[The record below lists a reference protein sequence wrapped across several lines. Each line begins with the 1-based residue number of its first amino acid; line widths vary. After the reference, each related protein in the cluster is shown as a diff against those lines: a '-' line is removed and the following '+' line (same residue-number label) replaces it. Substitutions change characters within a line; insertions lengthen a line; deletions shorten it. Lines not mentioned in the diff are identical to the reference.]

1 MGLFSNSETTS
12 KKNSIIHDIEM
23 INKAFKDISLLIDS
37 RGMNNSTINA
47 INSILSN
54 VEANITRMSST
65 VQSMSDS
72 ELTGFY
78 VPWVDG
84 RSLGIMTWIASFGTF
99 MNKLSGEMESY
110 IK

>member
-1 MGLFSNSETTS
+1 MGLFSNSETMS
-12 KKNSIIHDIEM
+12 KKNSISNDIEL
-23 INKAFKDISLLIDS
+23 INKALKDISLLIDS
-37 RGMNNSTINA
+37 TGMNNSTINS
-47 INSILSN
+47 INSILSK

-84 RSLGIMTWIASFGTF
+84 RSLGIMTWIASFGIF
-99 MNKLSGEMESY
+99 MNKLTGEMESY

>member
-1 MGLFSNSETTS
+1 MGLFSNSATTS
-12 KKNSIIHDIEM
+12 KKNLIIHDIEM
-23 INKAFKDISLLIDS
+23 INKAFKDISVLIDS
-37 RGMNNSTINA
+37 RGMSNSTINS
-47 INSILSN
+47 INTILSN
-54 VEANITRMSST
+54 VESNITRMSSN

-99 MNKLSGEMESY
+99 MNKLTVEMESY

>member
-12 KKNSIIHDIEM
+12 KKNSIIHDIEL

-37 RGMNNSTINA
+37 RGMNNSTILA
-47 INSILSN
+47 INSVLSN
-54 VEANITRMSST
+54 VESNITRMSSI

-72 ELTGFY
+72 DLTGFY

-99 MNKLSGEMESY
+99 MNKLTSEMEAY
-110 IK
+110 LK

>member
-1 MGLFSNSETTS
+1 MGLFSNSESAS
-12 KKNSIIHDIEM
+12 KKNSIIHDIEL

-37 RGMNNSTINA
+37 RGMNNSTINK

-84 RSLGIMTWIASFGTF
+84 RSLGIMTWIASFGIF
-99 MNKLSGEMESY
+99 MNKLTSEMES
-110 IK
+110 KLK

>member
-37 RGMNNSTINA
+37 NGMNNTTINS

-54 VEANITRMSST
+54 VEANITRMSSN

-78 VPWVDG
+78 VTWVDG
-84 RSLGIMTWIASFGTF
+84 RSIGIMTWIASFGTF
-99 MNKLSGEMESY
+99 MNKISSEMESY

>member
-1 MGLFSNSETTS
+1 
-12 KKNSIIHDIEM
+12 M

-37 RGMNNSTINA
+37 NGMNNSTINS

-99 MNKLSGEMESY
+99 MNKLSSEMESY